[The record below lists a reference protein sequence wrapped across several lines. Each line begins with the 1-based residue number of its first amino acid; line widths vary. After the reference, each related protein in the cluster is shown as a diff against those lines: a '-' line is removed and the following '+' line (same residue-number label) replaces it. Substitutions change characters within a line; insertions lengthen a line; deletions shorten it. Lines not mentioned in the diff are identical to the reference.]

1 MCENMDHSDIVDQ
14 WRDSISLSNGELG
27 DATISCFIVD
37 GMEMI
42 RDGDSTTQITF
53 AIVTTFEYDSAVTFP
68 LQISLSEQPLP
79 TDGSISWLAPAH
91 PVALRFS
98 GDGLVSQTIPLWWNN
113 VGDSASVTIEEV
125 EVKEPTVIES
135 AIDWA
140 MHPIAFIF
148 YLGVLI
154 GIGTLWLRH
163 QNKIDF
169 DVEDEEIAEEED
181 SDEEDEEDEPDTSP
195 GQNADNDG
203 TVVKERPKRTPPPSK
218 RKMYSTSSDN
228 EPLAKKRRV
237 SETKLNKDGPIM
249 KTKRKRLDS
258 IDQNSEGSTSRPIV
272 AGKKKVVKPEDNV
285 IKTRKVKTAKKEETK
300 PEPEVKKKR
309 KPVKRKKKGSGK
321 KIDEEKLQD
330 NLVSD
335 FLKEE

>member
-1 MCENMDHSDIVDQ
+1 MKDQISLPSEDSSNIRNLSRNALAKDQVLSSRETNLFANAMCENMDHSDIVDQ

-91 PVALRFS
+91 PLALKFS

-113 VGDSASVTIEEV
+113 VDDSASVTIEEV

-169 DVEDEEIAEEED
+169 DVKMKKLKKMKILMKKMRKMSQDVSPEQNSSDDE
-181 SDEEDEEDEPDTSP
+181 
-195 GQNADNDG
+195 
-203 TVVKERPKRTPPPSK
+203 TVIKERPKRTPPPSK
-218 RKMYSTSSDN
+218 RKMYSTSAEN

-237 SETKLNKDGPIM
+237 SEAKLNKDGPIM
-249 KTKRKRLDS
+249 KTKRKRL
-258 IDQNSEGSTSRPIV
+258 ILLNKIQNHS
-272 AGKKKVVKPEDNV
+272 N
-285 IKTRKVKTAKKEETK
+285 
-300 PEPEVKKKR
+300 
-309 KPVKRKKKGSGK
+309 
-321 KIDEEKLQD
+321 
-330 NLVSD
+330 
-335 FLKEE
+335 